1 MNWKAFR
8 ARDKDMSSG
17 KTYIVQRGDTL
28 SGVAQ
33 QHATTMAELQRINPI
48 IRDPNII
55 QPGWKLKLPAQA
67 AANETP
73 AAAPSAG
80 GARQLPPAQHA
91 NDPSSAQAQ
100 CASQCNDELVDV
112 VHITGDAHYYVL
124 TEPQAQA
131 LKREIQRVQA
141 LMDELQQKLAQAK
154 ERIECLKER
163 TQGNACD
170 CSRCI
175 KQAWNEKAEQAG
187 LLLLSPP
194 PQENEIPLLTSA
206 EDIQGQ
212 LRTLQDARNWYASYT
227 PWFNSSHATG
237 NLMESNW
244 RALRQKKLAE
254 LDAEI
259 VTLRGRL
266 SSKPDDSST
275 LGSGTRPDLAHG
287 RGRSGERERGT
298 RRRSGVTVVEVVLF
312 SQPDRRYYI
321 STRYHEQVD
330 WKLKVRSTVLAG
342 KPFGSQLAKDLLD
355 DIRKG
360 IGEGRKASPIGA
372 LEAKLVGWTS
382 KEDNLLNALHKETNW
397 TSNPDDSAPYAVS
410 SEAHALRFA
419 ASASAGVNNWNPA
432 QGNIEVGAKGSAAFS
447 LAEGSVSLTSF
458 FPSQGGYPL
467 RLRYRNAEGREVDCP
482 LGVIR
487 LQGKV
492 ELSCFV
498 GAHAQASAGVSVRY
512 KPGDEAAGGATA
524 LLGSPH
530 IAPSRGGNIG
540 LKGDAFAGAQA
551 GGALSGALQWV
562 DPSEQGRGAIVSGQ
576 SNAGS
581 RWSSLAEIKA
591 EASAAFGA
599 GIGGEFG
606 ITIASDR
613 LAVNCK
619 GRLVFG
625 PGASGGFSTVVDLE
639 KTYAL
644 LKLVCEALADVD
656 YRYLLGVSQEA
667 FNYMAWGLYQVASA
681 PGTAAIQAFENG
693 AQKMS
698 IWWRRRSASM
708 VEAENLARYLLT
720 NRAVLI
726 NGKRLPLDKLPPQT
740 VGPMLYVLSESYV
753 ESFQEYQEKAIVLL
767 LSHLYRRW
775 RQFIEA
781 MEHCSPNGA
790 KVNAMESLNRLNR
803 LLDGRQQQ
811 EFNQFIEQLAVR
823 GLPGSM
829 DSSPTV
835 MLAWTP
841 TDAWRKRDVLIAAR
855 SSGQFDGLA

>member
-1 MNWKAFR
+1 
-8 ARDKDMSSG
+8 MSNT
-17 KTYIVQRGDTL
+17 KIHTVQNGDTL
-28 SGVAQ
+28 GAIAQ
-33 QHATTMAELQRINPI
+33 QHATTTSELQRLNPI
-48 IRDPNII
+48 IRDPNVIHA
-55 QPGWKLKLPAQA
+55 GWKLKVPDQA
-67 AANETP
+67 AANEANTP
-73 AAAPSAG
+73 APGKQTSSS
-80 GARQLPPAQHA
+80 LPPAQHSM
-91 NDPSSAQAQ
+91 DESSSQAQ
-100 CASQCNDELVDV
+100 CTSQCQDELVDV
-112 VHITGDAHYYVL
+112 AHITGDSHYYVL
-124 TEPQAQA
+124 NEQQAQA
-131 LKREIQRVQA
+131 VKREIQRVQT
-141 LMDELQQKLAQAK
+141 LMDELQQKLAQAV
-154 ERIECLKER
+154 ERVECLKER
-163 TQGNACD
+163 TQGNECN

-187 LLLLSPP
+187 LVLLSPP
-194 PQENEIPLLTSA
+194 PQEQETAVPTTE

-212 LRTLQDARNWYASYT
+212 LRTLQDARIWYESYT
-227 PWFNSSHATG
+227 PVFSPSHATG
-237 NLMESNW
+237 NLLESNW
-244 RALRQKKLAE
+244 RTLRQKKLAE

-259 VTLRGRL
+259 ATLRGSL
-266 SSKPDDSST
+266 KTEPGDSGT
-275 LGSGTRPDLAHG
+275 LASGTRPDLAHG
-287 RGRSGERERGT
+287 KGRSTERERGT

-321 STRYHEQVD
+321 SSRYHEQVD

-342 KPFGSQLAKDLLD
+342 KPFDRQLAKDLID

-360 IGEGRKASPIGA
+360 IGEGRKSSPIGA
-372 LEAKLVGWTS
+372 LEAKLVSWTS

-397 TSNPDDSAPYAVS
+397 SSNPDDSAPYAIS
-410 SEAHALRFA
+410 AEAHALRFA

-432 QGNIEVGAKGSAAFS
+432 EGNIEVGAKASAAFS
-447 LAEGSVSLTSF
+447 LAEGAVSLTSF

-467 RLRYRNAEGREVDCP
+467 RLRYRNAEGKDVDCP

-498 GAHAQASAGVSVRY
+498 GAHAQASAGASVRY
-512 KPGDEAAGGATA
+512 KPGDEGAGGATA

-530 IAPSRGGNIG
+530 IEPSRGGNIG

-562 DPSEQGRGAIVSGQ
+562 EPSNQGKGTVVKGQ
-576 SNAGS
+576 SNAS
-581 RWSSLAEIKA
+581 SSWSSLAEIKA

-698 IWWRRRSASM
+698 IWWKRRSASM

-726 NGKRLPLDKLPPQT
+726 NGKRLALDKLPPQT

-811 EFNQFIEQLAVR
+811 EFNQFIERLAVR

-829 DSSPTV
+829 DASPTV

>member
-1 MNWKAFR
+1 
-8 ARDKDMSSG
+8 MSNT
-17 KTYIVQRGDTL
+17 KIHTVQNGDTL
-28 SGVAQ
+28 GAIAQ
-33 QHATTMAELQRINPI
+33 QHATTTSELQRLNPI
-48 IRDPNII
+48 IRDPNVIHA
-55 QPGWKLKLPAQA
+55 GWKLKVPDQA
-67 AANETP
+67 AANEARAP
-73 AAAPSAG
+73 APGQPKPQS
-80 GARQLPPAQHA
+80 LPPAQHST
-91 NDPSSAQAQ
+91 DESSSQTQ
-100 CASQCNDELVDV
+100 CTSQCQDELVDV
-112 VHITGDAHYYVL
+112 AHITGDSHYYVL
-124 TEPQAQA
+124 NERQAQA
-131 LKREIQRVQA
+131 LKREIQRVQI
-141 LMDELQQKLAQAK
+141 LMDELQQKLAQAA
-154 ERIECLKER
+154 ERVECLKER
-163 TQGNACD
+163 TQGNECN

-187 LLLLSPP
+187 LVLLSPP
-194 PQENEIPLLTSA
+194 PQEQEAAVPTTE

-212 LRTLQDARNWYASYT
+212 LRTLQDARIWYESYT
-227 PWFNSSHATG
+227 PVFSPSHATG
-237 NLMESNW
+237 NLLESNW
-244 RALRQKKLAE
+244 RLLRQKKLAE

-259 VTLRGRL
+259 ATLRGRL
-266 SSKPDDSST
+266 RSEPGDSGT
-275 LGSGTRPDLAHG
+275 LASGTRPNLAHG
-287 RGRSGERERGT
+287 RGRSTERERGT
-298 RRRSGVTVVEVVLF
+298 RRRSGVTVVEVALF

-321 STRYHEQVD
+321 STRFRERED
-330 WKLKVRSTVLAG
+330 WKLKVSSTVLAG
-342 KPFGSQLAKDLLD
+342 KPFGRQLAKDLLD

-360 IGEGRKASPIGA
+360 IGEGRKSSPIGA

-397 TSNPDDSAPYAVS
+397 ASNPDDSAPYATS
-410 SEAHALRFA
+410 AEAHALRFA
-419 ASASAGVNNWNPA
+419 ASASAGVNNWNPTE
-432 QGNIEVGAKGSAAFS
+432 GNIEVGAKASAALS

-458 FPSQGGYPL
+458 FPSQGGHPL
-467 RLRYRNAEGREVDCP
+467 RLRYRNAAGQQVDCP

-498 GAHAQASAGVSVRY
+498 GAHAQASAGVTVRY
-512 KPGDEAAGGATA
+512 KPGDEGAGGATA

-530 IAPSRGGNIG
+530 IEPSRGGNIG

-562 DPSEQGRGAIVSGQ
+562 EPSNQGRGAIVRGQ
-576 SNAGS
+576 SNAS
-581 RWSSLAEIKA
+581 SSWSSLAEIKA

-599 GIGGEFG
+599 GIGGDFG
-606 ITIASDR
+606 ITIARDR

-639 KTYAL
+639 KTYEL

-698 IWWRRRSASM
+698 LWWRRRSASM

-753 ESFQEYQEKAIVLL
+753 ALRI
-767 LSHLYRRW
+767 
-775 RQFIEA
+775 
-781 MEHCSPNGA
+781 
-790 KVNAMESLNRLNR
+790 
-803 LLDGRQQQ
+803 
-811 EFNQFIEQLAVR
+811 
-823 GLPGSM
+823 
-829 DSSPTV
+829 
-835 MLAWTP
+835 
-841 TDAWRKRDVLIAAR
+841 
-855 SSGQFDGLA
+855 

>member
-1 MNWKAFR
+1 MY
-8 ARDKDMSSG
+8 S
-17 KTYIVQRGDTL
+17 
-28 SGVAQ
+28 
-33 QHATTMAELQRINPI
+33 
-48 IRDPNII
+48 
-55 QPGWKLKLPAQA
+55 
-67 AANETP
+67 
-73 AAAPSAG
+73 
-80 GARQLPPAQHA
+80 
-91 NDPSSAQAQ
+91 
-100 CASQCNDELVDV
+100 
-112 VHITGDAHYYVL
+112 
-124 TEPQAQA
+124 
-131 LKREIQRVQA
+131 
-141 LMDELQQKLAQAK
+141 
-154 ERIECLKER
+154 
-163 TQGNACD
+163 
-170 CSRCI
+170 
-175 KQAWNEKAEQAG
+175 
-187 LLLLSPP
+187 
-194 PQENEIPLLTSA
+194 
-206 EDIQGQ
+206 
-212 LRTLQDARNWYASYT
+212 
-227 PWFNSSHATG
+227 
-237 NLMESNW
+237 
-244 RALRQKKLAE
+244 
-254 LDAEI
+254 
-259 VTLRGRL
+259 
-266 SSKPDDSST
+266 
-275 LGSGTRPDLAHG
+275 
-287 RGRSGERERGT
+287 
-298 RRRSGVTVVEVVLF
+298 
-312 SQPDRRYYI
+312 
-321 STRYHEQVD
+321 
-330 WKLKVRSTVLAG
+330 
-342 KPFGSQLAKDLLD
+342 
-355 DIRKG
+355 
-360 IGEGRKASPIGA
+360 SPIGA

-397 TSNPDDSAPYAVS
+397 TSNSDDSAPYAVS

-432 QGNIEVGAKGSAAFS
+432 EGNIEVGAKASAAFS

-458 FPSQGGYPL
+458 FPSQGGHPL
-467 RLRYRNAEGREVDCP
+467 RLRYRNAAGQQVDCP

-512 KPGDEAAGGATA
+512 KPGDEGAGGATA

-530 IAPSRGGNIG
+530 IEPSRGGNIG

-551 GGALSGALQWV
+551 GGAVSGALQWV
-562 DPSEQGRGAIVSGQ
+562 EPSNQGRGTIVRGQ
-576 SNAGS
+576 SNAS
-581 RWSSLAEIKA
+581 SSWSSLAEIKA

-606 ITIASDR
+606 ITIANDR

-656 YRYLLGVSQEA
+656 YRYLLGVSEDA
-667 FNYMAWGLYQVASA
+667 FNYMAWGLYKIASA
-681 PGTAAIQAFENG
+681 PLDTTVQAFEMG
-693 AQKMS
+693 RLEISQ
-698 IWWRRRSASM
+698 WWRRRSVSK

-720 NRAVLI
+720 NHAVLI
-726 NGKRLPLDKLPPQT
+726 NGKRLALDKLPPQT

-811 EFNQFIEQLAVR
+811 EFNRFIEQLAVC
-823 GLPGSM
+823 GLPGAV
-829 DSSPTV
+829 DASSNV

-841 TDAWRKRDVLIAAR
+841 TEAWRKRDVLIAAR